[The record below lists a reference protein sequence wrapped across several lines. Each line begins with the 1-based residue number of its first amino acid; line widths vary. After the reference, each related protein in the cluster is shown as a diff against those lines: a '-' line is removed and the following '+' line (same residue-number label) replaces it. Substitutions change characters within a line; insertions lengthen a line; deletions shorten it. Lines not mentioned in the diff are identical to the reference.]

1 MTFHPVGNFIIPTGF
16 HIFQRGR
23 YTTSQTWVSLSLINP
38 YESIGSKTYTQGDVN
53 VGLLTPMKISIN
65 YSYIMLYHVISCSIM
80 LYHVIS
86 TIKQHFLGTIPQPL
100 QSVML
105 ADVACET
112 PLHFQV
118 GDERWKKHG
127 KNPMDLSQGPS
138 KKKVMLDGK
147 MTINIK
153 NQKIQN
159 KHNV

>member
-1 MTFHPVGNFIIPTGF
+1 MTFHSVGNFIIPTDF
-16 HIFQRGR
+16 HIFQWGR

-53 VGLLTPMKISIN
+53 VGFLTPMKISIN

-118 GDERWKKHG
+118 GDERWKKTWEKPYG
-127 KNPMDLSQGPS
+127 FIVGTFQ
-138 KKKVMLDGK
+138 KKG
-147 MTINIK
+147 NA
-153 NQKIQN
+153 
-159 KHNV
+159 